1 MSTGNGSGDASFLD
15 GVARMASRAM
25 DVLDLPP
32 GLSETFKSCKSTYQV
47 RFTMGFRDG
56 YRVFTGWCAVHSEHR
71 RPSKGGIRYAPV
83 VNLEE
88 IEALAALMSF
98 KCAIVSAPYGG
109 SKSGL
114 CIDPSE
120 FSAEELE
127 RITRRF
133 AQELIKRG
141 FISPSRNVPAPD
153 MGTSGREM
161 AWIADTYR
169 QMNPDDIDAMACVT
183 GKPISQDGVTGRA
196 EATGKGVQFGLREF
210 FRHPEWVKRAG
221 LEGGL
226 EGKSVVV
233 QGLGKVGYH
242 AAQPLR
248 DEDDCRVTCI
258 IDRDG
263 ALYDENGLDVDK
275 VKEYLDAN
283 GGLKGFPD
291 ASFSPDGAKALETE
305 CDILIPAALEGQIHT
320 GNAPRIHARIIAEG
334 ANGPVTFDAD
344 EYFRKHGKIVIPD
357 IYLNAGGVTVSYFE
371 WIRNLQHIRLGRLE
385 NRLAAMR
392 GDNVVKMIEHMT
404 GQTVPPELAKQA
416 SRGQSELDLVM
427 SGLDDTMRL
436 GFQGLVEG
444 LELYPALENFRGAAY
459 AVAVEKITRTYYEMG
474 V

>member
-1 MSTGNGSGDASFLD
+1 MSNSNGSGDVSFLD
-15 GVARMASRAM
+15 GVARMASRSMEA
-25 DVLDLPP
+25 LDLPP
-32 GLSETFKSCKSTYQV
+32 GLRETFMSCRSTYQV

-56 YRVFTGWCAVHSEHR
+56 YKVFTGWCAVHSEHR

-83 VNLEE
+83 VHLEE

-98 KCAIVSAPYGG
+98 KCSLVSAPYGG

-114 CIDPSE
+114 CIDPKDYSI
-120 FSAEELE
+120 EELE

-153 MGTSGREM
+153 MGTSSREM

-210 FRHPEWVKRAG
+210 FRHPKWVKRAG

-226 EGKSVVV
+226 GGKSVVV

-242 AAQPLR
+242 AVLPLME
-248 DEDDCRVTCI
+248 EDDCRIVGI

-263 ALYDENGLDVDK
+263 ALLNEKGLNVAK
-275 VKEYLDAN
+275 VKAYLDET
-283 GGLKGFPD
+283 GGLKGYPD
-291 ASFSPDGAKALETE
+291 ADFTPDGAKALETD
-305 CDILIPAALEGQIHT
+305 CDILIPAALEGQIHS
-320 GNAPRIHARIIAEG
+320 GNADRIQARIIAEG
-334 ANGPVTFDAD
+334 ANGPVTFNAD
-344 EYFRKHGKIVIPD
+344 EYFREHGKIVIPD

-392 GDNVVKMIEHMT
+392 GDNIVKMVEHMT
-404 GQTVPPELAKQA
+404 GQKVPPALAQQA

-427 SGLDDTMRL
+427 SGLDDTMCL
-436 GFQGLVEG
+436 AFQGLVNG
-444 LELYPALENFRGAAY
+444 IDRYPSLKDMRGAAY
-459 AVAVEKITRTYYEMG
+459 AVAIEKIARTYLEMG

>member
-1 MSTGNGSGDASFLD
+1 MSTANGSGDVSFLD

-25 DVLDLPP
+25 EELHLPP
-32 GLSETFKSCKSTYQV
+32 GLSEAIQSCRSTYQV

-56 YRVFTGWCAVHSEHR
+56 YKVFTGWCAVHSEHR

-83 VNLEE
+83 VHLEE

-114 CIDPSE
+114 CIDPKEYSV
-120 FSAEELE
+120 EELE

-153 MGTSGREM
+153 MGTSSREM

-169 QMNPDDIDAMACVT
+169 LMNPDDIDAMACVT

-210 FRHPEWVKRAG
+210 FRHPQWVKRAG
-221 LEGGL
+221 LEGDLG
-226 EGKSVVV
+226 GKTIVV

-242 AAQPLR
+242 AALPLQ
-248 DEDDCRVTCI
+248 DEDDCRVVCI

-263 ALYDENGLDVDK
+263 AVFNDQGLDVNK
-275 VKEYLDAN
+275 VKEYLDQH
-283 GGLKGFPD
+283 GKLEGCPD
-291 ASFSPDGAKALETE
+291 ASYSPDGAKALETP
-305 CDILIPAALEGQIHT
+305 CDILIPAALEGQIHS
-320 GNAPRIHARIIAEG
+320 GNAPRIEAKIIAEG

-344 EYFRKHGKIVIPD
+344 EYFRKHGKVILPD

-392 GDNVVKMIEHMT
+392 GDNIVKMVEHMT
-404 GQTVPPELAKQA
+404 GSVVPPDLAKQA

-436 GFQGLVEG
+436 AFQGLVDG
-444 LELYPALENFRGAAY
+444 LDRYPKLENLRGAAY
-459 AVAVEKITRTYYEMG
+459 AVAIEKIARTYLEMG

>member
-1 MSTGNGSGDASFLD
+1 MSKPNGSGDVSFLD

-25 DVLDLPP
+25 EVLDLPP

-83 VNLEE
+83 VHLEE

-114 CIDPSE
+114 CIDPKE
-120 FSAEELE
+120 FSEEELE

-153 MGTSGREM
+153 MGTSSREM

-169 QMNPDDIDAMACVT
+169 QMNPDDIDSMACVT

-210 FRHPEWVKRAG
+210 FRHPEWVQRAG
-221 LEGGL
+221 LSGDL
-226 EGKSVVV
+226 AGKSVVV

-242 AAQPLR
+242 AALPLKE
-248 DEDDCRVTCI
+248 EDDCRIVGI

-263 ALYDENGLDVDK
+263 AVFNQNGLDVAK
-275 VKEYLDAN
+275 VKEYLDEH
-283 GGLKGFPD
+283 GQLEGYPD
-291 ASFSPDGAKALETE
+291 ADFSPDGAKALEAE
-305 CDILIPAALEGQIHT
+305 CDILIPAALEGQIHS
-320 GNAPRIHARIIAEG
+320 GNAERIQAKVIAEG
-334 ANGPVTFDAD
+334 ANGPVTYNAD
-344 EYFRKHGKIVIPD
+344 EYFRKHGKVVIPD

-392 GDNVVKMIEHMT
+392 GDNIVKMIEHMT
-404 GQTVPPELAKQA
+404 GQPVPPELARQA

-436 GFQGLVEG
+436 AFQGLVEE
-444 LELYPALENFRGAAY
+444 LERYPKLGDLRGAAF
-459 AVAVEKITRTYYEMG
+459 ATAVEKITRTYYEMG